1 MMIKTFFDAY
11 PLDVFVQWTIC
22 WGILYYVILYHG
34 GNTLLQST
42 AYQHLSRK
50 MSRNRLKQQVRNAA
64 ITPFLMSVV
73 YAGFVTIYADHPTA
87 LVRYMGV
94 VAGCYTFELVE
105 LVRNQ
110 RYVLA
115 THHMVSVLLFMLM
128 WLCGSIPEWVH
139 MENLAL
145 FLGWT
150 FAADVAHH
158 LSGLMIHFIGRE
170 SMFVRSFLVFS
181 ACMYGA
187 RMAVGLYCGI
197 YALFFSEGIFAFMLV
212 SVSAFLLVID
222 RFIWFPKILL
232 AYGLRERE
240 QKQQQKQ
247 QQIQQ
252 QVVIDA
258 VVSSAAPAIT
268 AQH

>member
-1 MMIKTFFDAY
+1 
-11 PLDVFVQWTIC
+11 
-22 WGILYYVILYHG
+22 
-34 GNTLLQST
+34 
-42 AYQHLSRK
+42 
-50 MSRNRLKQQVRNAA
+50 
-64 ITPFLMSVV
+64 
-73 YAGFVTIYADHPTA
+73 
-87 LVRYMGV
+87 
-94 VAGCYTFELVE
+94 
-105 LVRNQ
+105 
-110 RYVLA
+110 
-115 THHMVSVLLFMLM
+115 
-128 WLCGSIPEWVH
+128 

-222 RFIWFPKILL
+222 RFIWFPKIPGVWIEG
-232 AYGLRERE
+232 AGTEATTE
-240 QKQQQKQ
+240 
-247 QQIQQ
+247 
-252 QVVIDA
+252 A
-258 VVSSAAPAIT
+258 T
-268 AQH
+268 ADTTTGCHRCSRLFGCTC